1 MTSTTAQPT
10 PAPTTNRWTV
20 ARLVPAALPYALI
33 IAAGLVVYG
42 NSLFFDYTFFDDQE
56 LIFNNQYFFA
66 DLSNVGALFM
76 DDMWRFTEDTYYR
89 PLYMLTYM
97 LDFQFTGT
105 DMFGYHLTSVVIHL
119 LSACLLMVLFG
130 AVGFSR
136 RLSVWGALLFVVHPV
151 HVQGV
156 SWIPGRN
163 DSLLG
168 LSVIVAALAWTW
180 YWQAPGR
187 GRWVIQSVAFFCTLL
202 IKEPAFVLP
211 PLLLG
216 LVWAR
221 DNDTNFLRKLRERWM
236 AVAVGWTA
244 PAVIWFLL
252 RWLAFDNPAPV
263 IPRLM
268 DNIAQAGLV
277 LVHYFGKTVIPV
289 SLRTVA
295 DLNAPLWPGLVVLTL
310 IGVILARVRPGRML
324 WLGLSWFAL
333 MVFPTLLAGH
343 DFFLEERLYAP
354 LVGMLFFLLYTLE
367 STRFHTTAIGR
378 TMLSAWVVLFV
389 VVGFNR
395 SQQFADRWSLW
406 ESAVE
411 QSPQSAFAA
420 NNLGAMYFLDQR
432 YDEARV
438 QYERALALDPTE
450 PMVRNNLGQVYHLL
464 EDLDTA
470 ASYYQAEIQ
479 HSPWYP
485 NSHYNLGILWARLN
499 RLDDAVRE
507 WETAITIDPDYA
519 APYEMLARYHR
530 EQNDPERFE
539 YYLNELTRLGLNLD

>member
-1 MTSTTAQPT
+1 MTPTTAPVRPT
-10 PAPTTNRWTV
+10 PTTNTGTIPRL
-20 ARLVPAALPYALI
+20 ARAALPYALVV
-33 IAAGLVVYG
+33 AAGLLVYG
-42 NSLFFDYTFFDDQE
+42 NSLFFDYTYFDDQE
-56 LIFNNQYFFA
+56 LIFNNQYFFD

-105 DMFGYHLTSVVIHL
+105 DMFGYHLTSVAIHL

-130 AVGFSR
+130 QLGFSQGLR
-136 RLSVWGALLFVVHPV
+136 VWGALIFVVHPV

-180 YWQAPGR
+180 YWQTPGR
-187 GRWVIQSVAFFCTLL
+187 GRWVLQSVAFFCALL

-221 DNDTNFLRKLRERWM
+221 DTDADFVRKLRARWLV
-236 AVAVGWTA
+236 VAVGWLV
-244 PAVIWFLL
+244 PAGSWFLL

-263 IPRLM
+263 IPRLL

-277 LVHYFGKTVIPV
+277 LIHYFGKTVIPV

-295 DLNAPLWPGLVVLTL
+295 DLNAPLWPGLLVLTL
-310 IGVILARVRPGRML
+310 IGVVLVRVRPGRLL

-354 LVGMLFFLLYTLE
+354 MVGMLLFLLYTLE
-367 STRFHTTAIGR
+367 STRFHATPVGR
-378 TMLSAWVVLFV
+378 AVLSAWVVLFV

-395 SQQFADRWSLW
+395 SQQFSDRWSLW

-411 QSPQSAFAA
+411 QSPRSAFAA

-432 YDEARV
+432 YDDARV

-450 PMVRNNLGQVYHLL
+450 PMVRNNLGQVHHLL

-470 ASYYQAEIQ
+470 ANYYQAEIR

-507 WETAITIDPDYA
+507 WETAIAIDPDYA

-530 EQNDPERFE
+530 EQNNPERFQ
-539 YYLNELTRLGLNLD
+539 YYLNELGRLGLTLD